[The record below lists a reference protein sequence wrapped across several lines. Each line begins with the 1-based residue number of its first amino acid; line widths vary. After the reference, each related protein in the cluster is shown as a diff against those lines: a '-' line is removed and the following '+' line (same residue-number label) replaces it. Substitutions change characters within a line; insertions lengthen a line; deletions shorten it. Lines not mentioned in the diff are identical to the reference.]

1 MQIKGFRWT
10 VKDYMEM
17 RFHTAAGR
25 TYNHVQRAYEP
36 MGEGSNRRVAVA
48 VLGSLALLVLLL
60 LIAENSFNLKFLATE
75 NTGSILLFTALSALS
90 FLLFLTLFVLL
101 LRNILK
107 LYASEQS
114 RVLGSRL
121 RTRMLLG
128 ALLLSIAPAFFMLFF
143 NYLLMNRSI
152 DRWFSQPVAQIRA
165 ESMQVAEEMSHYAA
179 SNARAEAESLANAPA
194 VAESGLANRQQQLLD
209 LLRSHKVT
217 LQGGFVA
224 IYRDGDLIDEYQIP
238 HTDSPVR
245 LTSGIAPEEHSE
257 KFAAR
262 TPPDTVILRAAER
275 TDDPILQIGR
285 SSYTLGAAS
294 SQGGAIVV
302 VGLPLPQNIAAAMRD
317 IESGTQHYWALLRAR
332 RRVRQTYLLVL
343 LLLTGLTLFV
353 SSWLALFLSKQ
364 VTRPVEAL
372 ADAMDAMAS
381 GDYGSRVDLSAAG
394 ELAELVRSFNHM
406 ATDLQ
411 TSRIQLETSTQQ
423 LSLANTS
430 IDERRRELET
440 VLETIP
446 SGVATLDK
454 QLCILQANRAFC
466 EMLDPFGELVIEG
479 QTIQALFPS
488 DAATEITRVMRR
500 SRRLPAASTEIEA
513 QNSRGPLHLIFTVTK
528 LRGSLEGH
536 LVVMDNVT
544 DVLRAQKQM
553 AWKEVA
559 QRVAHEIKNPLTP
572 IALSAERIERHL
584 DRGLHQDS
592 APTLRSATAVIRSSV
607 QTLRQLVDQFAA
619 LADFPAA
626 RPQPTDLNSLVES
639 TLALF
644 SGRLDGVEVRMHLTP
659 HLPAVMADSE
669 AMRRA
674 VSNLID
680 NAAEAMQQSL
690 LRVLN
695 VQTGWNE
702 AQNMAEIVI
711 ADTGHGITEETR
723 ERLFL
728 PFFSTRRRGTGL
740 GLSIAAKI
748 VQEHQGSIRVEKN
761 TPAGARFIVEIP
773 LAENPVVQESVPR
786 PQLEAAQ

>member
-1 MQIKGFRWT
+1 
-10 VKDYMEM
+10 
-17 RFHTAAGR
+17 
-25 TYNHVQRAYEP
+25 

-48 VLGSLALLVLLL
+48 VLGSLAFVVLLL

-75 NTGSILLFTALSALS
+75 NTGSILLFTAISALS

-128 ALLLSIAPAFFMLFF
+128 ALLLSVAPALFMLFF

-152 DRWFSQPVAQIRA
+152 DRWFSQPVVQIRTQ
-165 ESMQVAEEMSHYAA
+165 SMQVVMDMAHYAS
-179 SNARAEAESLANAPA
+179 SNARAEAESLANGSELVAMGAPGREQA
-194 VAESGLANRQQQLLD
+194 MLNLFHHHR
-209 LLRSHKVT
+209 VT
-217 LQGGFVA
+217 LQGGFVL
-224 IYRDGDLIDEYQIP
+224 IFQDGNVVDQYQIP
-238 HTDSPVR
+238 HMEPEIT
-245 LTSGIAPEEHSE
+245 LLSGISPEEKPERLAS
-257 KFAAR
+257 AADF
-262 TPPDTVILRAAER
+262 PAAILRAAER
-275 TDDPILQIGR
+275 TDDPVLRIGR
-285 SSYTLGAAS
+285 NSFMLGAAS
-294 SQGGAIVV
+294 SQRGLVVV
-302 VGLPLPQNIAAAMRD
+302 VGLPLPNDIAVAMHE
-317 IESGTQHYWALLRAR
+317 IETGTEHYWALLRAR

-364 VTRPVEAL
+364 ITRPVEAL

-394 ELAELVRSFNHM
+394 ELGELVRSFNHM

-423 LSLANTS
+423 LSRANIA

-454 QLCILQANRAFC
+454 QLRILQANRAFC
-466 EMLDPFGELVIEG
+466 EMLDPMGEVAIEG
-479 QTIQALFPS
+479 QPIQALFSP
-488 DAATEITRVMRR
+488 DAAMEITRVLRR
-500 SRRLPAASTEIEA
+500 SRRLPSASTEIEA
-513 QNSRGPLHLIFTVTK
+513 NNSRGTLHLILTVTR

-536 LVVMDNVT
+536 LVVIDNVT

-584 DRGLHQDS
+584 DRGLNQNS
-592 APTLRSATAVIRSSV
+592 VPTLLSATSVIRSSV

-626 RPQPTDLNSLVES
+626 RPEPTDLNSVVES
-639 TLALF
+639 TLTLF
-644 SGRLDGVEVRMHLTP
+644 TGRLEGVDVRLHLTP
-659 HLPAVMADSE
+659 NMPPVMADAE
-669 AMRRA
+669 ALKRA

-702 AQNMAEIVI
+702 AQSMAEIVI
-711 ADTGHGITEETR
+711 ADTGHGITEEIR

-761 TPAGARFIVEIP
+761 TPAGARLIVEIP
-773 LAENPVVQESVPR
+773 LAEHATSQEPMPR
-786 PQLEAAQ
+786 FPSEATR

>member
-1 MQIKGFRWT
+1 
-10 VKDYMEM
+10 
-17 RFHTAAGR
+17 
-25 TYNHVQRAYEP
+25 
-36 MGEGSNRRVAVA
+36 MGDVSNRRIAVA
-48 VLGSLALLVLLL
+48 VLGSLAFVVLLL
-60 LIAENSFNLKFLATE
+60 LVAENSFNLKFLATE

-128 ALLLSIAPAFFMLFF
+128 ALLLSVAPALFMLFF

-152 DRWFSQPVAQIRA
+152 DRWFSQPVV
-165 ESMQVAEEMSHYAA
+165 QVRTQSLRIAMEMADYAA
-179 SNARAEAESLANAPA
+179 ANARAEAQSLVNAPELRA
-194 VAESGLANRQQQLLD
+194 PNAGSNQQAMLD
-209 LLRSHKVT
+209 LFHRHKVT

-224 IYRDGDLIDEYQIP
+224 VYRDGNLIDGYQVP
-238 HTDSPVR
+238 TGDGPVSLDSG
-245 LTSGIAPEEHSE
+245 LGPEEHAE
-257 KFAAR
+257 KLSDGTALV
-262 TPPDTVILRAAER
+262 PIILHASER
-275 TDDPILQIGR
+275 TDDPVLRVGG

-294 SQGGAIVV
+294 SHRGWIVV
-302 VGLPLPQNIAAAMRD
+302 VGLPLPPDIAAAMRNV
-317 IESGTQHYWALLRAR
+317 ESGTRHYWALLRAR
-332 RRVRQTYLLVL
+332 RRIRQTYLLVL

-381 GDYGSRVDLSAAG
+381 GNYGSRVDLSAAG
-394 ELAELVRSFNHM
+394 ELGELVRSFNHM

-411 TSRIQLETSTQQ
+411 TSRIQLETSTRQ
-423 LSLANTS
+423 LSQANSS

-454 QLCILQANRAFC
+454 QLRILQANRAFC
-466 EMLDPFGELVIEG
+466 EMLDPLGELVIEG
-479 QTIQALFPS
+479 QTIQGLFPPEAS
-488 DAATEITRVMRR
+488 TEILRVLRR
-500 SRRLPAASTEIEA
+500 SRRLPSASTEIEA
-513 QNSRGPLHLIFTVTK
+513 HNSRGPLHLIFTVTK

-584 DRGLHQDS
+584 DRGLNQDS
-592 APTLRSATAVIRSSV
+592 APMLRSATDIIRSSV

-626 RPQPTDLNSLVES
+626 RPEPTDLNLVVES

-644 SGRLDGVEVRMHLTP
+644 AGRLEGVDVRLHLTP
-659 HLPAVMADSE
+659 NLPFVSADAE
-669 AMRRA
+669 ALKRA

-702 AQNMAEIVI
+702 AQSMAEIVI
-711 ADTGHGITEETR
+711 ADTGHGITDETR

-728 PFFSTRRRGTGL
+728 PFYSTRRRGTGL

-773 LAENPVVQESVPR
+773 FAENG
-786 PQLEAAQ
+786 AAQETTSRATFEATR

>member
-1 MQIKGFRWT
+1 
-10 VKDYMEM
+10 
-17 RFHTAAGR
+17 
-25 TYNHVQRAYEP
+25 

-48 VLGSLALLVLLL
+48 VLGSLAFVVLLL

-75 NTGSILLFTALSALS
+75 NTGSILLFTAISALS

-128 ALLLSIAPAFFMLFF
+128 ALLLSVAPALFMLFF

-152 DRWFSQPVAQIRA
+152 DRWFSQPVVQIRTQ
-165 ESMQVAEEMSHYAA
+165 SMQVVMEMSHYAS
-179 SNARAEAESLANAPA
+179 SNARAEAESLA
-194 VAESGLANRQQQLLD
+194 SGPELGTMGVPGREQTMLNLFHQHR
-209 LLRSHKVT
+209 VT
-217 LQGGFVA
+217 LQGGFVL
-224 IYRDGDLIDEYQIP
+224 IFQDGNVVDEYQIP
-238 HTDSPVR
+238 QLQPEIT
-245 LTSGIAPEEHSE
+245 LLSGIAPEERPERLAS
-257 KFAAR
+257 AADF
-262 TPPDTVILRAAER
+262 PAAILRAAER
-275 TDDPILQIGR
+275 TDDPVLRIGR
-285 SSYTLGAAS
+285 SSFILGAAS
-294 SQGGAIVV
+294 SQRGLLVV
-302 VGLPLPQNIAAAMRD
+302 VGLPLPTDIAVAMHE
-317 IESGTQHYWALLRAR
+317 IETGTEHYWALLRAR

-364 VTRPVEAL
+364 ITRPVEAL

-381 GDYGSRVDLSAAG
+381 GNYGSRVDFSAAG
-394 ELAELVRSFNHM
+394 ELGELIRSFNHM

-423 LSLANTS
+423 LSHANS
-430 IDERRRELET
+430 AIDERRRELET

-454 QLCILQANRAFC
+454 QLRILQANRAFC
-466 EMLDPFGELVIEG
+466 EMLDPMGEAAIEG
-479 QTIQALFPS
+479 QPIQTLFSP
-488 DAATEITRVMRR
+488 DAAMEITRVLRR
-500 SRRLPAASTEIEA
+500 SRRLPSASAEIEA
-513 QNSRGPLHLIFTVTK
+513 NDSRGTLHLIITVTR

-584 DRGLHQDS
+584 DRGLNQNS
-592 APTLRSATAVIRSSV
+592 VSMLLSATSVIRSSV

-626 RPQPTDLNSLVES
+626 RPEPTDLNSLMES

-644 SGRLDGVEVRMHLTP
+644 AGRLEGVDVRLHLTP
-659 HLPAVMADSE
+659 NMPAVMADAE
-669 AMRRA
+669 ALKRA

-702 AQNMAEIVI
+702 AQSMAEIVI
-711 ADTGHGITEETR
+711 ADTGHGITEEIR

-773 LAENPVVQESVPR
+773 LAEHATSPEAIPR
-786 PQLEAAQ
+786 FPFEATR

>member
-1 MQIKGFRWT
+1 
-10 VKDYMEM
+10 
-17 RFHTAAGR
+17 
-25 TYNHVQRAYEP
+25 
-36 MGEGSNRRVAVA
+36 MGTEGNRRTAVV
-48 VLGSLALLVLLL
+48 VLGSLALLVLLVL
-60 LIAENSFNLKFLATE
+60 LAENAFNLKFLSPH
-75 NTGSILLFTALSALS
+75 NTSSILFFTALSGLS
-90 FLLFLTLFVLL
+90 FLLFLMLIVLL

-128 ALLLSIAPAFFMLFF
+128 ALLLSVVPAFFMLFF

-152 DRWFSQPVAQIRA
+152 DRWFSQPVAELRNEA
-165 ESMQVAEEMSHYAA
+165 MQVALEMGHYAA
-179 SNARAEAESLANAPA
+179 ANARAEAASIANASPIA
-194 VAESGLANRQQQLLD
+194 AGDTQLGRQAELD
-209 LLRSHKVT
+209 LFRQHKIT
-217 LQGGFVA
+217 LQGGFVLV
-224 IYRDGDLIDEYQIP
+224 YRDGKAVSQYRLPEDAG
-238 HTDSPVR
+238 PVTLVSGGAEGEAAPIAGQP
-245 LTSGIAPEEHSE
+245 LTEI
-257 KFAAR
+257 
-262 TPPDTVILRAAER
+262 ILHAAER
-275 TDDPILQIGR
+275 TDEPMLRVG
-285 SSYTLGAAS
+285 STTYMVGAAPS
-294 SQGGAIVV
+294 ANGMLVA
-302 VGLPLPQNIAAAMRD
+302 VGLPLPPDSGQAIED
-317 IESGTQHYWALLRAR
+317 IQSGTRHYWALLRAR
-332 RRVRQTYLLVL
+332 RRVRQTYFLVL

-381 GDYGSRVDLSAAG
+381 GNYGTRVEIGAGG
-394 ELAELVRSFNHM
+394 ELGELVRSFNHM
-406 ATDLQ
+406 ATDLE
-411 TSRIQLETSTQQ
+411 TSRSQLEASTQQ
-423 LSLANTS
+423 LSIANAA

-446 SGVATLDK
+446 SGVATLDDD
-454 QLCILQANRAFC
+454 LRILQANRAFL
-466 EMLDPFGELVIEG
+466 EMLDPMGELSIEG
-479 QTIQALFPS
+479 EPIHTLFPPES
-488 DAATEITRVMRR
+488 AAEIARVLRR

-513 QNSRGPLHLIFTVTK
+513 RNSHGPLHLIFTATE
-528 LRGSLEGH
+528 LRGSVSGQSGPGH
-536 LVVMDNVT
+536 LVVVDNVT

-584 DRGLHQDS
+584 DRGLNADS
-592 APTLRSATAVIRSSV
+592 APALRGATEVIRSSV

-626 RPQPTDLNSLVES
+626 RPTRSDLNAIVEN
-639 TLALF
+639 TLRLF
-644 SGRLDGVEVRMHLTP
+644 EGRLQGIELRLHLTAHMP
-659 HLPAVMADSE
+659 PVLADAD

-674 VSNLID
+674 LSNLID

-690 LRVLN
+690 LRVL
-695 VQTGWNE
+695 VVRTGWNGM
-702 AQNMAEIVI
+702 QTMAEIVI

-748 VQEHQGSIRVEKN
+748 VQEHQGSIRVEQN
-761 TPAGARFIVEIP
+761 APVGARFIVEIP
-773 LAENPVVQESVPR
+773 LAEAPQESQQASHRSPLPDTSVTAR
-786 PQLEAAQ
+786 

>member
-1 MQIKGFRWT
+1 
-10 VKDYMEM
+10 
-17 RFHTAAGR
+17 
-25 TYNHVQRAYEP
+25 
-36 MGEGSNRRVAVA
+36 MGEGSNRRTAVA
-48 VLGSLALLVLLL
+48 VLGSLALVVLLL
-60 LIAENSFNLKFLATE
+60 LVAENAFNLKFLAPD
-75 NTGSILLFTALSALS
+75 NTGPILLFTAFSGLS

-165 ESMQVAEEMSHYAA
+165 ESMQIAMEMSRYAA
-179 SNARAEAESLANAPA
+179 SNARAEAESLANSPQIAAADAQSDPQA
-194 VAESGLANRQQQLLD
+194 TLD
-209 LLRSHKVT
+209 VFHRHKVT

-224 IYRDGDLIDEYQIP
+224 VYRDGAIVDEYQLPQGDARVSILSEEGSP
-238 HTDSPVR
+238 QRAEEAAPATPDSA
-245 LTSGIAPEEHSE
+245 L
-257 KFAAR
+257 
-262 TPPDTVILRAAER
+262 ILRAAER
-275 TDDPILQIGR
+275 SDDPLLRIGA

-294 SQGGAIVV
+294 SQHGSIVV
-302 VGLPLPQNIAAAMRD
+302 VGLPLPQDVATAIRD
-317 IESGTQHYWALLRAR
+317 IESGTEHYWALLRAR

-394 ELAELVRSFNHM
+394 ELGELVRSFNHM

-411 TSRIQLETSTQQ
+411 TSRLRLENSTQQ
-423 LSLANTS
+423 LSGAN
-430 IDERRRELET
+430 IALDERRRELET

-454 QLCILQANRAFC
+454 DMRILQANRAFC
-466 EMLDPFGELVIEG
+466 EMLDPLGELALEG
-479 QTIQALFPS
+479 RMIQTLFPQ
-488 DAATEITRVMRR
+488 DAATEIARVLRR
-500 SRRLPAASTEIEA
+500 SQRLPSASTEIEA
-513 QNSRGPLHLIFTVTK
+513 HNSRGPLHLIFTVTK

-572 IALSAERIERHL
+572 IVLSAERIERHL
-584 DRGLHQDS
+584 DRGLHPDS
-592 APTLRSATAVIRSSV
+592 AETLRSATGIIRSSV

-626 RPQPTDLNSLVES
+626 RPEPTELNNVVES
-639 TLALF
+639 TLTLF
-644 SGRLDGVEVRMHLTP
+644 SGRLEGMDVRLHLTP
-659 HLPAVMADSE
+659 QLPCVMADAE
-669 AMRRA
+669 ALRRA

-702 AQNMAEIVI
+702 AQTMAEIVI
-711 ADTGHGITEETR
+711 ADTGHGITDETR

-728 PFFSTRRRGTGL
+728 PFFSTRSRGTGL

-748 VQEHQGSIRVEKN
+748 IQEHQGSIRVEKN
-761 TPAGARFIVEIP
+761 TPTGARFIVEIP
-773 LAENPVVQESVPR
+773 FADSTPSQDVEPSSSF
-786 PQLEAAQ
+786 EATR

>member
-1 MQIKGFRWT
+1 
-10 VKDYMEM
+10 
-17 RFHTAAGR
+17 
-25 TYNHVQRAYEP
+25 
-36 MGEGSNRRVAVA
+36 MGESSNRRVAVA
-48 VLGSLALLVLLL
+48 VLGSLALVVLLL

-75 NTGSILLFTALSALS
+75 NTGSILLFTALSALI
-90 FLLFLTLFVLL
+90 FLLFLMLFVLL

-107 LYASEQS
+107 LYASDQS
-114 RVLGSRL
+114 RVLGSPL

-128 ALLLSIAPAFFMLFF
+128 ALLLSVAPALFMLFF

-152 DRWFSQPVAQIRA
+152 DRWFSQPVVQIRTQ
-165 ESMQVAEEMSHYAA
+165 SMQVAMEMSHYAA
-179 SNARAEAESLANAPA
+179 FNARAEAESLANAPEL
-194 VAESGLANRQQQLLD
+194 VAIGEPDNERAILHLLHQ
-209 LLRSHKVT
+209 HKVT
-217 LQGGFVA
+217 LQGGFVV
-224 IYRDGDLIDEYQIP
+224 IYRDGNVVDEYQVP
-238 HTDSPVR
+238 RGGAPVS
-245 LTSGIAPEEHSE
+245 LISGIAPEEHTLKLASG
-257 KFAAR
+257 ADLTSA
-262 TPPDTVILRAAER
+262 ILQAAER
-275 TDDPILQIGR
+275 TEDPILR
-285 SSYTLGAAS
+285 VDKSSYTLGAAS
-294 SQGGAIVV
+294 SQHGLIVV
-302 VGLPLPQNIAAAMRD
+302 AGLPLPTDIAVAMRD
-317 IESGTQHYWALLRAR
+317 IESGTEHYWALLRAR

-381 GDYGSRVDLSAAG
+381 GNYGTRVDLSAAG
-394 ELAELVRSFNHM
+394 ELGELVRSFNHM

-423 LSLANTS
+423 LSHANTS

-454 QLCILQANRAFC
+454 QLRILQANRAFC
-466 EMLDPFGELVIEG
+466 EMLDPLAELVIEG
-479 QTIQALFPS
+479 QPIQGIFPP
-488 DAATEITRVMRR
+488 DAAMEITRVLRR
-500 SRRLPAASTEIEA
+500 SRRLPSASTEIEA
-513 QNSRGPLHLIFTVTK
+513 HNSRGPLHLIFTATK

-536 LVVMDNVT
+536 LVVVDNVT

-584 DRGLHQDS
+584 DRGLQQNS
-592 APTLRSATAVIRSSV
+592 AATLRSATSVIRSSV

-626 RPQPTDLNSLVES
+626 RPEPTDLNSLVES

-644 SGRLDGVEVRMHLTP
+644 AGRLEAVDVRLHLTP
-659 HLPAVMADSE
+659 HLPAVMADAE
-669 AMRRA
+669 ALKRA
-674 VSNLID
+674 ISNLID

-702 AQNMAEIVI
+702 AQTMAEIVI

-773 LAENPVVQESVPR
+773 LAEHSAAQEITPR
-786 PQLEAAQ
+786 SPSEAAR

>member
-1 MQIKGFRWT
+1 
-10 VKDYMEM
+10 
-17 RFHTAAGR
+17 
-25 TYNHVQRAYEP
+25 
-36 MGEGSNRRVAVA
+36 MGESTNRRAAVL

-60 LIAENSFNLKFLATE
+60 LVAENAFNLKFLATDQ
-75 NTGSILLFTALSALS
+75 TSSILLFTALSGLS

-107 LYASEQS
+107 LYVSEKS

-128 ALLLSIAPAFFMLFF
+128 ALLLSVAPAFFMLLF

-152 DRWFSQPVAQIRA
+152 DRWFSQPVAQVRT
-165 ESMQVAEEMSHYAA
+165 ESMELALEMSHYAA
-179 SNARAEAESLANAPA
+179 ANARAEAESLANAPQLGA
-194 VAESGLANRQQQLLD
+194 DVDVANQQAALD
-209 LLRSHKVT
+209 LFRQHKVT
-217 LQGGFVA
+217 LQGGFVVV
-224 IYRDGDLIDEYQIP
+224 YHDGNLVQQYQVPGDDGAMNLVSGVIP
-238 HTDSPVR
+238 N
-245 LTSGIAPEEHSE
+245 AQPETFPPGTGLAS
-257 KFAAR
+257 FA
-262 TPPDTVILRAAER
+262 LRAAER
-275 TDDPILQIGR
+275 TDDPVLRVGPAF
-285 SSYTLGAAS
+285 YTLGAAS
-294 SQGGAIVV
+294 SQTGLIVV
-302 VGLPLPQNIAAAMRD
+302 VGLPLPPNVGPAIQK
-317 IESGTQHYWALLRAR
+317 IESGTQQYWALLRVR
-332 RRVRQTYLLVL
+332 RRVRQTYFLVL
-343 LLLTGLTLFV
+343 LLLTGLTLFI

-381 GDYGSRVDLSAAG
+381 GDYGSRVDVSAAG
-394 ELAELVRSFNHM
+394 ELGELVRSFNHM
-406 ATDLQ
+406 GTDLQ
-411 TSRIQLETSTQQ
+411 TSRIQLESSTQQ
-423 LSLANTS
+423 LSQANAALE
-430 IDERRRELET
+430 ERRRELET

-446 SGVATLDK
+446 SGVATLDNE
-454 QLCILQANRAFC
+454 LRILQANRAFC
-466 EMLDPFGELVIEG
+466 DMLDPLGELIIEG
-479 QTIQALFPS
+479 QTMHALFPLE
-488 DAATEITRVMRR
+488 AATEIARVLRR
-500 SRRLPAASTEIEA
+500 SRRLPSASAEIEA
-513 QNSRGPLHLIFTVTK
+513 RSSTGPLHLIFTAAK
-528 LRGSLEGH
+528 LRGSFEGH
-536 LVVMDNVT
+536 LVVLDNVT

-584 DRGLHQDS
+584 DRGLNPDS
-592 APTLRSATAVIRSSV
+592 AETLRGATGVIRSSV

-619 LADFPAA
+619 LADFPVAH
-626 RPQPTDLNSLVES
+626 PEPTDLNSLVES

-644 SGRLDGVEVRMHLTP
+644 AERLEGVDVRLHLTLQ
-659 HLPAVMADSE
+659 LPRVLADEE
-669 AMRRA
+669 ALKRA

-680 NAAEAMQQSL
+680 NAAEAMQHSL

-702 AQNMAEIVI
+702 AQTMAEIVI

-761 TPAGARFIVEIP
+761 TPTGARFIIEIP
-773 LAENPVVQESVPR
+773 FTESTQP
-786 PQLEAAQ
+786 PEALPSSTILEAQ